1 MQREHLG
8 VRRMAPVLLAGVVL
22 LGAGCG
28 GGDPDYCS
36 DVSDLEQSVKD
47 LGSVDVVEG
56 GRSAVTE
63 ALDKVEGNAR
73 AAVDSAKSDFPDETS
88 ALTKSISDLKSSA
101 GKLGESP
108 TPQQVARSAADV
120 AVVASAVEDFV
131 NATRSE
137 CD

>member
-1 MQREHLG
+1 VSGRL
-8 VRRMAPVLLAGVVL
+8 RLLLVAAVL

-63 ALDKVEGNAR
+63 ALDEVEGNAR
-73 AAVDSAKSDFPDETS
+73 AAVDSAKSDFPDETD
-88 ALTKSISDLKSSA
+88 AVTKSISDLKKSA
-101 GKLGESP
+101 GEFADSP
-108 TPQQVARSAADV
+108 TPQQGARVAADV
-120 AVVASAVEDFV
+120 GVVASAVEDFV
-131 NATRSE
+131 DATRSE

>member
-1 MQREHLG
+1 MTGRL
-8 VRRMAPVLLAGVVL
+8 RLLLVAAVL

-28 GGDPDYCS
+28 GGNPDYCS

-63 ALDKVEGNAR
+63 ALDEVEGNAR
-73 AAVDSAKSDFPDETS
+73 AAVDSAKSDFPDETD
-88 ALTKSISDLKSSA
+88 AITKSISDLKAS
-101 GKLGESP
+101 
-108 TPQQVARSAADV
+108 ADV
-120 AVVASAVEDFV
+120 GVVASAVEDFV
-131 NATRSE
+131 DATKSE

>member
-1 MQREHLG
+1 MQRAHF
-8 VRRMAPVLLAGVVL
+8 VARRAASVLLVALVVV
-22 LGAGCG
+22 GAGCG

-63 ALDKVEGNAR
+63 ALDDVEGNAR
-73 AAVDSAKSDFPDETS
+73 AAVDSAKSDFPDETD
-88 ALTKSISDLKSSA
+88 AITKSISDLKASA
-101 GKLGESP
+101 GQLSDSP
-108 TPQQVARSAADV
+108 TTQQVARATADV
-120 AVVASAVEDFV
+120 AVVASAIEDFV
-131 NATRSE
+131 GATRSE

>member
-1 MQREHLG
+1 VTGRL
-8 VRRMAPVLLAGVVL
+8 RLLLVAAVL

-28 GGDPDYCS
+28 GGEPDYCS
-36 DVSDLEQSVKD
+36 DASDLEQSVKD

-63 ALDKVEGNAR
+63 ALDEVEGNAR

-88 ALTKSISDLKSSA
+88 AVTKSISDLKSSA
-101 GKLGESP
+101 GELGESP
-108 TPQQVARSAADV
+108 TPQQVARAAADV
-120 AVVASAVEDFV
+120 GVVASAVEDFV
-131 NATRSE
+131 DATRSE